1 MVPICLIGRGYD
13 FKDAQGHLS
22 DLEARLDPAKLFELR
37 QALGGLASDARDPKS
52 VQAALFAT
60 LPRIIA
66 VNWEPESGKHQL
78 DARAV
83 VNVLWRVKTQ
93 ALAKPPHSLNQEDR
107 AQGGSRSAPGRR
119 TTETEKLLSP
129 PFSHPTLEVCPVH
142 AHG

>member
-1 MVPICLIGRGYD
+1 MPICLIGRGYD

-83 VNVLWRVKTQ
+83 VNQPTCCGASRPSRWRNPRTHSIKKTVLKVAP
-93 ALAKPPHSLNQEDR
+93 ALRLADARLKLKNLLV
-107 AQGGSRSAPGRR
+107 RR
-119 TTETEKLLSP
+119 FRTLL
-129 PFSHPTLEVCPVH
+129 
-142 AHG
+142 

>member
-1 MVPICLIGRGYD
+1 MQCRAGEAHWIVPICLIGRGYD

-22 DLEARLDPAKLFELR
+22 DLEARLLRGYLVDPAKLFELR

-52 VQAALFAT
+52 VQSALFAT

-83 VNVLWRVKTQ
+83 VNQRAVARQDPGAGETPALTQ
-93 ALAKPPHSLNQEDR
+93 
-107 AQGGSRSAPGRR
+107 SRRPCSRWLPLCAW
-119 TTETEKLLSP
+119 
-129 PFSHPTLEVCPVH
+129 PTH
-142 AHG
+142 D

>member
-83 VNVLWRVKTQ
+83 VNQRAVARQDPGAGETPALTQ
-93 ALAKPPHSLNQEDR
+93 
-107 AQGGSRSAPGRR
+107 SRRPCSR
-119 TTETEKLLSP
+119 
-129 PFSHPTLEVCPVH
+129 C
-142 AHG
+142 